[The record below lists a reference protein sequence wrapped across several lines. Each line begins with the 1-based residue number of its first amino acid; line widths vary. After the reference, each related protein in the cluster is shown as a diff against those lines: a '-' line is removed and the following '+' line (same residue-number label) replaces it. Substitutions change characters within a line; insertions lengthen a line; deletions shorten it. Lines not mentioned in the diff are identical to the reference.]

1 MDCMFAHARLISDHI
16 CLLHDSFVYASCL
29 PAHSNATPYILYH
42 TLQSASSSLPSV
54 PLSICY
60 ILHPTTFRMTPSLVT
75 YGRSIRLSFLAR
87 LIPNLFPAVGRKT
100 PHPVALVLLLSVF
113 VLRALPPSVLDYT
126 HSRILQFLLT
136 STHAPCARAAC
147 IKAGRP
153 RAGGFFI
160 VVKLDTY
167 LFTISPLS
175 SCPFSGGR
183 SLLAYAGYIRTSLY
197 WYICAGRG

>member
-1 MDCMFAHARLISDHI
+1 MSCGERPVATVAVMNLGPRVPELGTRRTLRFTHARLISDHI

-42 TLQSASSSLPSV
+42 TLQSASSSLLSV

-75 YGRSIRLSFLAR
+75 HGRSIRLSFLAR
-87 LIPNLFPAVGRKT
+87 LIPHLFPAVGRKT

-136 STHAPCARAAC
+136 STHAPCARAHVHKSRAS
-147 IKAGRP
+147 ARGR
-153 RAGGFFI
+153 
-160 VVKLDTY
+160 V
-167 LFTISPLS
+167 
-175 SCPFSGGR
+175 
-183 SLLAYAGYIRTSLY
+183 LY
-197 WYICAGRG
+197 R